1 MLVSEFT
8 ISHQGSIIINK
19 GIHLRGVRDNVQSQ
33 FVQFESFSPPPFF
46 FLTMKSE
53 SVITCTFSRQVERIS
68 VCHIIN

>member
-8 ISHQGSIIINK
+8 ISHQGSIFINK
-19 GIHLRGVRDNVQSQ
+19 GIHHTGVRDNVQSQ
-33 FVQFESFSPPPFF
+33 FVQFESFSPF

-53 SVITCTFSRQVERIS
+53 TVITCTFSRQVEGNS